1 MSSWTPQQGLH
12 FRVYNVDLA
21 EALLKWH
28 TTLGAV
34 GEEEEAEVLRTLIK
48 KKGVVLEM
56 VNEDNQVLE
65 SAVNYWN
72 EKNKELCE

>member
-12 FRVYNVDLA
+12 FRVYSVDLA

-56 VNEDNQVLE
+56 VIEDNQVLE
-65 SAVNYWN
+65 SVVNYWN
-72 EKNKELCE
+72 EKNKEISE